1 MFLQEG
7 VFKGVVPLGSLFSF
21 EGYMREGDTVEDF
34 NFWMP
39 IQKAGD
45 PRGDGTRKFRGV
57 ASTSHK
63 DLQDE
68 CVQQRGVDFDY
79 FMRHGYF
86 NNDHKPGFD
95 NKVGYPTAA
104 KMTKDGLYVEGVLF
118 NNHKVADDI
127 WKLMH
132 SMDATPGNKRKLG
145 MSIQGKVKRRM
156 GKQILSCWI
165 QDVAITPAPVNTK
178 TWMEVAKSLGKDGW
192 VQVDEDEPQDEKALT
207 AGHSSPLVPESLDRD
222 VKDQLYGDRR
232 KSRKLNKSQ
241 AIEEIQLL
249 RGYSRSTAS
258 LLADVIFSYRG
269 MF

>member
-1 MFLQEG
+1 MFLLEG
-7 VFKGVVPLGSLFSF
+7 VLEGKVPLDSLFAF
-21 EGYMREGDTVEDF
+21 EGCMRDTIEDF

-45 PRGDGTRKFRGV
+45 PRGEGTRKFKGV

-68 CVQQRGVDFDY
+68 CVQQHGVDFAY
-79 FMRHGYF
+79 FMKHGYF
-86 NNDHKPGFD
+86 NNDHKAGFE
-95 NKVGYPTAA
+95 NKVGYPTSA

-118 NNHKVADDI
+118 NNHKVADNI

-156 GKQILSCWI
+156 GKQILNCWI

-178 TWMEVAKSLGKDGW
+178 TWMEVVKSLGKDGW
-192 VQVDEDEPQDEKALT
+192 VEPSEEPEEKALA
-207 AGHSSPLVPESLDRD
+207 AGYGSPLVPESLDSD
-222 VKDQLYGDRR
+222 AKDQLYGDRR
-232 KSRKLNKSQ
+232 KRRKLNKSQ

-249 RGYSRSTAS
+249 RGYSRTTAA
-258 LLADVIFSYRG
+258 LLADVIFSHRE
-269 MF
+269 